1 MSKDLHDL
9 ADDKIEQ
16 FHREYD
22 EAIKMVKF
30 QYFSPKCHCNY

>member
-9 ADDKIEQ
+9 ADDEIEQ

-30 QYFSPKCHCNY
+30 LYFFPKCRCNY